1 MGHQE
6 RDIGRGGQTVVV
18 GVDGSRAAY
27 QAVRWAAIEAR
38 LRAARL
44 LVVHVEPLAADVVGS
59 DRSWPPGGAILRS
72 STQVAGEMEPGIDI
86 ETFTATGASI
96 SEELLRVSENAHVI
110 ALGID
115 LTRTRASHGARGPL
129 EDRVAVHADCPVV
142 AVAPLSFIA
151 PGART
156 QVTVGWTDNHTA
168 ELAIAA
174 AAEEAH
180 LRGIALTV
188 VTVPPWFD
196 PHLAGII
203 EPPDHES
210 ALIASAAALE
220 EQYPGL
226 VINIAHRTGDAS
238 QVLSGMA
245 ATSELLVLGC
255 HHAKQPWSI
264 RTGPVAETVMR
275 SGHCPVMLVGRRA
288 RKSGVRS
295 PAPRRRADSPT

>member
-6 RDIGRGGQTVVV
+6 RDTGRSAQTVVV

-38 LRAARL
+38 LRTAML
-44 LVVHVEPLAADVVGS
+44 LIVHVEPLATDVVGP

-72 STQVAGEMEPGIDI
+72 SMQVAEEIEPEIAI
-86 ETFTATGASI
+86 KTVSATGASV
-96 SEELLRVSENAHVI
+96 SEELLRVSENAHII

-151 PGART
+151 PAART

-168 ELAIAA
+168 ALALAA

-188 VTVPPWFD
+188 VTVPPSFD
-196 PHLAGII
+196 PQLAGII
-203 EPPDHES
+203 DPPNHES
-210 ALIASAAALE
+210 VLIGSVAALE

-226 VINIAHRTGDAS
+226 VINITHRHGDVSQLLSRMAS
-238 QVLSGMA
+238 S
-245 ATSELLVLGC
+245 SELLVLGC

-275 SGHCPVMLVGRRA
+275 TGHCPVMLVGRRA
-288 RKSGVRS
+288 RQSGVRS
-295 PAPRRRADSPT
+295 PAPHRRADSPT